1 MNNILTET
9 ITMREE
15 SLGKEHSMWGR
26 KQGNWILQ
34 YDAPA
39 FFIKGK

>member
-15 SLGKEHSMWGR
+15 SLSIEHSMGKDTR
-26 KQGNWILQ
+26 KL
-34 YDAPA
+34 DPA
-39 FFIKGK
+39 VSRPRLY